1 MVQFHPPAKGIH
13 LREKVAEDH
22 DADHSLGSCPAVVEP
37 SFIRIN
43 RVGPGLM
50 RERGHLGGR
59 SFTSN
64 GDRRGE
70 PGKPYRQISEP
81 AVLKFFELDSTSWHE
96 HLTPS
101 FALSRRKQG
110 FESPRERQ

>member
-1 MVQFHPPAKGIH
+1 MVRLHPPAKGIH

-22 DADHSLGSCPAVVEP
+22 DADHMLGVVPSLLCKFRV

-59 SFTSN
+59 WFTSN
-64 GDRRGE
+64 GQK
-70 PGKPYRQISEP
+70 PGKPYRQLSE
-81 AVLKFFELDSTSWHE
+81 
-96 HLTPS
+96 
-101 FALSRRKQG
+101 RR
-110 FESPRERQ
+110 